1 MDTTRVVGL
10 KRRTGARLSPWRRGQ
25 RSCADDSTGSQP
37 EGIPQ
42 PLCGEVHLWGCR
54 TQHDPAPHPTGR
66 SGRDVLLRET
76 LARCLA
82 FKHQSKIDLQRP
94 PRTPSPGYSPK
105 EWRQRTPVLT
115 ASMGMR
121 RKEMVVPVELAHC
134 MAEAGLARLPSIN
147 AQMLM
152 HKPRRNREPRACM
165 LLVSVLH
172 RRSL

>member
-1 MDTTRVVGL
+1 MPASVLGAAGNGPVLTTVRAASRKGFRSHYAGGGTPVGL
-10 KRRTGARLSPWRRGQ
+10 PCPTRPSATPSWKIRARRFAQGN
-25 RSCADDSTGSQP
+25 
-37 EGIPQ
+37 
-42 PLCGEVHLWGCR
+42 
-54 TQHDPAPHPTGR
+54 PAYSRP
-66 SGRDVLLRET
+66 SASAS

-134 MAEAGLARLPSIN
+134 MAEAGLARLPSII